1 MIRDPSAQ
9 RTMGGGVF
17 LDLRAPPRKRR
28 IPLRQAQRAALGL
41 ADSEAAFAALLAAPP
56 GATDLAVFGRDR
68 ALSAERTRTLETAL
82 GLIVLETGAA
92 RTAFA
97 PAGWA
102 AFASGLQARL
112 AAHHA
117 DNPDRQGLGREQLR
131 LACEP
136 RLPRPVFDV
145 ALHTLSRTSGVA
157 LDGAFVR
164 LPSHEVRLAPADAAV
179 WEAIAPLLSGPERF
193 RPPRVRDIAGETG
206 RAETEVRRIMKLA
219 CRVGSADEVAHDHV
233 FLRPTVAEM
242 AAIASELSAAA
253 EDGWFPAAAFRD
265 RLDNGR
271 KVAIQILDFFD
282 RHGVTLRR
290 GDLRRIN
297 RHRLDLF
304 GAVAE
309 GRAGA
314 EGRGA
319 SPVGRPDFK
328 SGWGSEP
335 VPGGFDSHALP
346 PDPGRG

>member
-1 MIRDPSAQ
+1 MIRDPSAR

-17 LDLRAPPRKRR
+17 FDLRAPPRRR
-28 IPLRQAQRAALGL
+28 RTPERQAQRAALAL
-41 ADSEAAFAALLAAPP
+41 ADPEAAFAALLAAPP
-56 GATDLAVFGRDR
+56 GVADLTVFARDR
-68 ALSAERTRTLETAL
+68 TLSTERTQILSAAL
-82 GLIVLETGAA
+82 GLIVLEASAA
-92 RTAFA
+92 RVAFE

-102 AFASGLQARL
+102 DFASGLRARL
-112 AAHHA
+112 AAYHA

-145 ALHTLSRTSGVA
+145 ALQELARTNDVA

-164 LPSHEVRLAPADAAV
+164 LPSHEVRLAPADAAA
-179 WEAIAPLLSGPERF
+179 WEAIAPFLSGPDRF
-193 RPPRVRDIAGETG
+193 RPPRVRDIAGET
-206 RAETEVRRIMKLA
+206 RRVEPEVRRIMKLA
-219 CRVGSADEVAHDHV
+219 CRVGSADEVAHDHF
-233 FLRPTVAEM
+233 FLRPAVAEM
-242 AAIASELSAAA
+242 AAIAAELSAGA
-253 EDGWFPAAAFRD
+253 EDGWFAAAAFRD
-265 RLDNGR
+265 QLDNGR

-304 GAVAE
+304 GA
-309 GRAGA
+309 GA
-314 EGRGA
+314 QGRGA

-346 PDPGRG
+346 PGAGRG